1 MLTTMTNRSVRWLDY
16 LTAGLLAAGLCCPA
30 GCGRAPENLPATCEV
45 TGTVLAADGK
55 PMSGGLIEFRSRT
68 QNTLP
73 ATGRIGADGTF
84 ALTTMVDQKKLP
96 GAVAGSHQVT
106 VMPPLPQSQGI
117 QPVVQPITLPGTL
130 EVKSGGKNQFTVK
143 LPPTR

>member
-1 MLTTMTNRSVRWLDY
+1 MTNRSARWLDV
-16 LTAGLLAAGLCCPA
+16 LTASLLAAGLCCPL
-30 GCGRAPENLPATCEV
+30 GCGSPPENLPATCEV

-55 PMSGGLIEFRSRT
+55 PLGGGLIEFRSKT

-84 ALTTMVDQKKLP
+84 ALTTMVNQKKLP

-106 VMPPLPQSQGI
+106 VMPPLPQSPSQDV
-117 QPVVQPITLPGTL
+117 QPVVQPITLPTPL
-130 EVKSGGKNQFTVK
+130 EVKSGGKNEFTVK
-143 LPPTR
+143 LPQNR